1 MTAAGLE
8 SGLAAQADAL
18 RRRVEAGDE
27 LLGWKVGLNAAP
39 VQAALG
45 LDGVVV
51 GFLTTATT
59 LEGGVTHSLAGA
71 SNPGIEPELAIRFGA
86 DLPADAS
93 PEQVA
98 AAIDAIAPALE
109 LVDLDRPLDDL
120 HAILAGNV
128 FHRGVLLGDFDV
140 ARVGGDLDGLAVAV
154 RRSGEDAGSVS
165 AAESYGDLAETVR
178 MVSRRLG
185 LMGESLRAGQF
196 VIAGSLTP
204 IVPVAAGD
212 EVRAD
217 FGPLGALTMEFTD

>member
-1 MTAAGLE
+1 MTAVGLE
-8 SGLAAQADAL
+8 SGLEAQAGAL
-18 RRRVEAGDE
+18 RRRVEAGDA

-51 GFLTTATT
+51 GFLTTATS
-59 LEGGVTHSLAGA
+59 LEAGVAHSLAGA

-86 DLPADAS
+86 DLPADPS
-93 PEQVA
+93 PEQLA
-98 AAIDAIAPALE
+98 AGIDAVAPALE

-120 HAILAGNV
+120 HAILADNV
-128 FHRGVLLGDFDV
+128 FHRGVLLGDFDG
-140 ARVGGDLDGLAVAV
+140 ARAGGGLNGLAVAV
-154 RRSGEDAGSVS
+154 RRSGEEAGSVS
-165 AAESYGDLAETVR
+165 AAESYGDVAETLRV
-178 MVSRRLG
+178 VSRRLA

-204 IVPVAAGD
+204 IVPVAPSD

-217 FGPLGALTMEFTD
+217 FGPLGTLSMEFTD

>member
-1 MTAAGLE
+1 M
-8 SGLAAQADAL
+8 
-18 RRRVEAGDE
+18 
-27 LLGWKVGLNAAP
+27 GLNAAP

-51 GFLTTATT
+51 GFLTTATV
-59 LEGGVTHSLAGA
+59 LEPGVAHPLAGA
-71 SNPGIEPELAIRFGA
+71 SNPGIEPELAVRFGA
-86 DLPADAS
+86 DVSADPS
-93 PEQVA
+93 PEEVA
-98 AAIDAIAPALE
+98 DAIDAIAPALE

-140 ARVGGDLDGLAVAV
+140 ARAGGDLDGLAVAV
-154 RRSGEDAGSVS
+154 HRSGEEAGSVS
-165 AAESYGDLAETVR
+165 AVESYGDLPETVR
-178 MVSRRLG
+178 VVSRRLA

-212 EVRAD
+212 ELRAD
-217 FGPLGALTMEFTD
+217 FGPLGMLAIEFRD

>member
-1 MTAAGLE
+1 MSAAGLE

-51 GFLTTATT
+51 GFLTTATV
-59 LEGGVTHSLAGA
+59 LESGVAHSLAGA
-71 SNPGIEPELAIRFGA
+71 SNPGIEPELALRFGA
-86 DLPADAS
+86 EVPGDPS

-98 AAIDAIAPALE
+98 EAIDAIAPALE

-120 HAILAGNV
+120 HAIHAGNV
-128 FHRGVLLGDFDV
+128 FHRGLLLGDFDA
-140 ARVGGDLDGLAVAV
+140 ARAGGDLDGLAVAV

-165 AAESYGDLAETVR
+165 AAESYGDLAGTVR
-178 MVSRRLG
+178 MVSRRLA
-185 LMGESLRAGQF
+185 LMGESLRSGQF

-212 EVRAD
+212 DVRAD
-217 FGPLGALTMEFTD
+217 FGPLGTLAMEFTD

>member
-45 LDGVVV
+45 LDGIVV
-51 GFLTTATT
+51 GFLTTATA
-59 LEGGVTHSLAGA
+59 LESGVAHSLAGA

-86 DLPADAS
+86 DLPADPS
-93 PEQVA
+93 PDQVA

-128 FHRGVLLGDFDV
+128 FHRGMLRGDFDA

-154 RRSGEDAGSVS
+154 RRSGEGAGSVS
-165 AAESYGDLAETVR
+165 VAESYGDLAETVR
-178 MVSRRLG
+178 MVLRRLA

-204 IVPVAAGD
+204 IVPIAAGD
-212 EVRAD
+212 DVLAD
-217 FGPLGALTMEFTD
+217 FGPLGTLAIAFTD

>member
-8 SGLAAQADAL
+8 SGLAAQAEAL
-18 RRRVEAGDE
+18 RRRVEAGDD

-51 GFLTTATT
+51 GFLTTATA
-59 LEGGVTHSLAGA
+59 LEPGVAHSLAGA
-71 SNPGIEPELAIRFGA
+71 SNPGVEPELAVRFGA
-86 DLPADAS
+86 DVPADPA

-98 AAIDAIAPALE
+98 AAIDALAPALE
-109 LVDLDRPLDDL
+109 LVDLDRALDDL

-128 FHRGVLLGDFDV
+128 FHRGLLLGEFDT
-140 ARVGGDLDGLAVAV
+140 ARVGGDLESLVVAV
-154 RRSGEDAGSVS
+154 HRGGEEAGSVS
-165 AAESYGDLAETVR
+165 VAESYRDLAETVR
-178 MVSRRLG
+178 TVSVRLAVI
-185 LMGESLRAGQF
+185 GESLRAGQF

-217 FGPLGALTMEFTD
+217 FGPLGTLAVEFTD